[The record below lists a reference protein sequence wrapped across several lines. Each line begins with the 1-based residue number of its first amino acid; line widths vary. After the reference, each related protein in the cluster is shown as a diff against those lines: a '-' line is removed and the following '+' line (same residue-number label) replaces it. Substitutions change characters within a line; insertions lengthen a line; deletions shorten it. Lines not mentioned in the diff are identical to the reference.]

1 MEMIKMRNTNEII
14 IVITFIMTENSRNCS
29 RYKEI
34 PTITSGDEHSDSF
47 MKIGGTEPEIN
58 RGWLIEKR
66 DSLRTR
72 INGTTNEEVKVS
84 LELLWDLYSYLIEAD
99 GNFSENLKFQFVED
113 KLTLYPTA
121 DGMLK
126 GHTQISTIIAQ
137 IKCELRDELKSGF
150 ALIERKLNDVE
161 GQQDLIISG
170 QNELLSTHQKELPC
184 IHSKLDQIHLL
195 IQQNAIEMTNQ
206 ITQINQTEEKV
217 DKMGLA
223 MARVQED
230 LRSIEKMITYPLLTR
245 FFVVVGVVGFLY
257 KVMR

>member
-1 MEMIKMRNTNEII
+1 
-14 IVITFIMTENSRNCS
+14 
-29 RYKEI
+29 
-34 PTITSGDEHSDSF
+34 

-72 INGTTNEEVKVS
+72 INGTTNEEVKVF
-84 LELLWDLYSYLIEAD
+84 LELLRDLYSYLIEAG
-99 GNFSENLKFQFVED
+99 GNFSENLKFQFEQVED

-126 GHTQISTIIAQ
+126 GRTQISTIIAQ
-137 IKCELRDELKSGF
+137 IKCDLRDELKSGF

-161 GQQDLIISG
+161 GQQDLVISG
-170 QNELLSTHQKELPC
+170 QNELISTHQKELLC
-184 IHSKLDQIHLL
+184 THSKLDQIHLL

-230 LRSIEKMITYPLLTR
+230 LRSIEKMITNPLLTQV
-245 FFVVVGVVGFLY
+245 FVVVGVVGFLY
-257 KVMR
+257 KVMK